1 MSTPGFAEFEH
12 KWLEAWPENRAIAVF
27 LDPAQRRRAH
37 AFGVLVHELSLAA
50 FHVREPQVAAT
61 KLEWW
66 RQELGAAAF
75 GDAHHPV
82 TQELFADDAARES
95 DPTLWPALAEGAL
108 AQLDQP
114 GAGTLAALIEQ
125 FEAFHGAVAAAESA
139 LLLGGSGSPEANAAL
154 WTFSHLLH
162 ELPMLTSGEGRLPL
176 PLGLLARHGLARADL
191 AQPSP
196 ARSRLLKDFL
206 DELVLEINGALGVAS
221 ARTLRMRARVRLDRA
236 VIGAALKS
244 VDPLPYLTT
253 HARPGY
259 WASLWAAWREARAA
273 TPDRLIYTPSP
284 SRPPNN

>member
-1 MSTPGFAEFEH
+1 MLTPGFAEFEQ
-12 KWLEAWPENRAIAVF
+12 KWLDAWPENRVVAVF
-27 LDPAQRRRAH
+27 LEPAQRRRSH
-37 AFGVLVHELSLAA
+37 AFGALVHELSRAA
-50 FHVREPQVAAT
+50 FQVREPQVAAT

-66 RQELGAAAF
+66 RQELSAAAF
-75 GDAHHPV
+75 GNPRHPI
-82 TQELFADDAARES
+82 TQELFADDIARES
-95 DPTLWPALAEGAL
+95 DPALWPALGEGAL

-125 FEAFHGAVAAAESA
+125 LEPFHGAVAAAESA

-162 ELPMLTSGEGRLPL
+162 ELPTLANAEGRLPL

-196 ARSRLLKDFL
+196 ARTRLLKDFL

-221 ARTLRMRARVRLDRA
+221 ARTLRMRTRVRLDRRLIA
-236 VIGAALKS
+236 AALKS

-259 WASLWAAWREARAA
+259 WPSLWAAWREARAA
-273 TPDRLIYTPSP
+273 A
-284 SRPPNN
+284 RPAPN